1 MSSPDKTLEQR
12 DGFQSK
18 WGFILACIG
27 SAVGMGNIWRF
38 PIMVSTWGGM
48 TFLLPYF
55 IFVVLIGASGV
66 IEEFALGRWAG
77 AGPVGAFGKCT
88 EERTGSKKSGEAI
101 GAIPIIGAMMLAIG
115 YTVVLGWI
123 FKYTWMAISGGL
135 FAMGQDMATIGG
147 TFGATAPEAE
157 TLGQAVGMMASNGFF
172 GIGNG
177 VWQLVGLVI
186 SLIIMAMGIA
196 GGIEKANKIMMPILF
211 ALFIGLA
218 IYIATLPGAMDGYK
232 YIFTLNPAGLLNW
245 EVWLFAFGQA
255 FFSLSVAG
263 NGSVIYGSYLSKKED
278 VPSSARNVAIFDT
291 IAALMAMLVILPAMG
306 VGGMEPSGGGPG
318 LMFVSLPNVL
328 NGMPGGRVVGIVF
341 FVAVLFAGLSSIV
354 NLYEAPVAFLQEKF
368 HMARIPAV
376 AVIGVIGAIVSVIIQ
391 PWTSQWMD
399 LVSVFICPLGAVLAG
414 VMFFWV
420 AKKETAMAA
429 VNEGRAAGKKDIAG
443 WFYPLGKYGYV
454 LLALFAL
461 IGGAAYFLIKGTS
474 IG

>member
-1 MSSPDKTLEQR
+1 MSNQTLEKR

-38 PIMVSTWGGM
+38 PIMVSTWGGL
-48 TFLLPYF
+48 TFLIPYF

-66 IEEFALGRWAG
+66 IEEFALGRWAA

-88 EERTGSKKSGEAI
+88 EERTGSKKSGELI

-135 FAMGQDMATIGG
+135 FAMGQDMSVIGP
-147 TFGATAPEAE
+147 TFGAAAPEAA
-157 TLGQAVGMMASNGFF
+157 TLGEAVGMMASNGFF

-177 VWQLVGLVI
+177 VWQLIGLVV
-186 SLIIMAMGIA
+186 SLIIMAMGVA
-196 GGIEKANKIMMPILF
+196 GGIEKANKIMMPVLF
-211 ALFIGLA
+211 FLFVALA
-218 IYIATLPGAMDGYK
+218 IYIATLPGAADGYK

-245 EVWLFAFGQA
+245 QVWLFAFGQA

-263 NGSVIYGSYLSKKED
+263 NGSVIYGSYLPKNED
-278 VPSSARNVAIFDT
+278 IPSSARNVALFDT
-291 IAALMAMLVILPAMG
+291 LAALLAMIVILPAMS
-306 VGGMEPSGGGPG
+306 VGGMEPSKGGPG
-318 LMFVSLPNVL
+318 LMFVYLPNVL
-328 NGMPGGRVVGIVF
+328 NGMAGGRIVGVIF
-341 FVAVLFAGLSSIV
+341 FIAVLFAGLSSIV
-354 NLYEAPVAFLQEKF
+354 NLYEAPVAFLQEKL
-368 HMARIPAV
+368 HLGRIPSV
-376 AVIGVIGAIVSVIIQ
+376 VIIGAIGAVISIVIQ

-420 AKKETAMAA
+420 LKKQTALDA
-429 VNEGRAAGKKDIAG
+429 VNEGRTAGKKPIDS
-443 WFYPLGKYGYV
+443 WFYPLGKYGYC

-461 IGGAAYFLIKGTS
+461 IGGAAYFLITGSS